1 MLIEVIRS
9 DNRCDSVEDSMLD
22 ELIATKDVVK
32 FKRGTKWVTL
42 GAHPTKERKQE
53 MESKDKDGKA
63 ASDCTFESEYRD
75 AYSSSLEPF

>member
-1 MLIEVIRS
+1 MLIKVIRS
-9 DNRCDSVEDSMLD
+9 DNRRDSVEEFMLD
-22 ELIATKDVVK
+22 GLIATNDILK
-32 FKRGTKWVTL
+32 FKRGKEWVTV
-42 GAHPTKERKQE
+42 GAHPTKERKQK